1 MIQTTDNANGKRVLI
16 TGATS
21 GIGRETARGLAG
33 KGFRVSIIGRNKK
46 KCRKTAEELRN
57 ITGDEKA
64 DYFIA
69 DLSVMDEVRKA
80 ADQFKQKHDQLDVL
94 INNAGAFFTS
104 RRISKDGYE
113 MTLALNHL
121 SYFLLTNLLL
131 DPLEHSAPSRI
142 INVASDAHFG
152 NTIDFDDL
160 QRKDSYSGYKVYGES
175 KLMNILFTYELDR
188 RLDDSEIMVN
198 ALHPGFVNSG
208 FGMNNNI
215 FVKGLLSIA
224 QMFGRS
230 TKKGAETSIY
240 LASSPEVE
248 GVSGKY
254 FFDGGPKKSS
264 PSSYDI
270 DTAIRLWDVSRELTE
285 LNSAV

>member
-1 MIQTTDNANGKRVLI
+1 MNAQDTMNGKRILI

-21 GIGRETARGLAG
+21 GIGWETARGLAG
-33 KGFRVSIIGRNKK
+33 KGAEIIVVSRNEK
-46 KCRKTAEELRN
+46 KCEKSVAELKK
-57 ITGDEKA
+57 ISGDGNA
-64 DYFIA
+64 DYIVA
-69 DLSVMDEVRKA
+69 DLSAIDEVRA
-80 ADQFKQKHDQLDVL
+80 AAEQFQQKYDRLDVL
-94 INNAGAFFTS
+94 INNAGAYFNHRQVS
-104 RRISKDGYE
+104 RDGYE

-131 DPLEHSAPSRI
+131 DALQQSAPARI
-142 INVASDAHFG
+142 VNVASDAHYG
-152 NTIDFDDL
+152 NEIDFDDL
-160 QRKDSYSGYKVYGES
+160 QRKESYSGYEVYGES

-224 QMFGRS
+224 QLFGRS
-230 TKKGAETSIY
+230 TRKGAETSVY
-240 LASSPEVE
+240 LASSPEID

-254 FFDGGPKKSS
+254 FFDKEPKKSS
-264 PSSYDI
+264 PASYDI
-270 DTAIRLWDVSRELTE
+270 DTAIRLWDISKELTG
-285 LNSAV
+285 LDSTV